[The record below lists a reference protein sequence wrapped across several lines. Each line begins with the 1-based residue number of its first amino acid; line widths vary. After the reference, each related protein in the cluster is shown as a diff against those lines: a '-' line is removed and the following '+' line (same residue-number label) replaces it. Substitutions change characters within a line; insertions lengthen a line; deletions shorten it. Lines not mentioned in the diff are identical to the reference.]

1 MNKNI
6 ECEILL
12 NEILDNSDKLYE
24 LNLFQLEDLNNYLLE
39 DNLKKYINLLQNNE
53 KNSGDILYE

>member
-12 NEILDNSDKLYE
+12 NEILANSDILYE
-24 LNLFQLEDLNNYLLE
+24 LDLFQLEALNNYIVE
-39 DNLKKYINLLQNNE
+39 DNFKKYINLIQNNE
-53 KNSGDILYE
+53 NNSEGTLYE

>member
-12 NEILDNSDKLYE
+12 NEILANSDILYE
-24 LNLFQLEDLNNYLLE
+24 LDLFQLEALNNYIVE
-39 DNLKKYINLLQNNE
+39 NNFKKYINLIQNNE
-53 KNSGDILYE
+53 NNSEGTLYE

>member
-12 NEILDNSDKLYE
+12 NEILVNSEKLYE
-24 LNLFQLEDLNNYLLE
+24 LNLFQLEDINNYLLE
-39 DNLKKYINLLQNNE
+39 NNLKKYINLIQNNE
-53 KNSGDILYE
+53 KNSEGTLYE